1 LQRPDT
7 LLAQSH
13 KHSGLPNV
21 QRNLNLGRLESQT
34 MITPMPELIQF
45 LRDNAC
51 GGSNYNQMMIAAA
64 DTLAAIA
71 AASTVPPPL
80 IKAAQDVLDRWNSP
94 KWEWAKQGPTGD
106 LMFALRDALAA
117 ARNQAVQ
124 PTCYK
129 KLST

>member
-1 LQRPDT
+1 MST
-7 LLAQSH
+7 
-13 KHSGLPNV
+13 
-21 QRNLNLGRLESQT
+21 
-34 MITPMPELIQF
+34 TPMPELPPLPAVSF
-45 LRDNAC
+45 LGDDISYGYDREDMHEYAKA
-51 GGSNYNQMMIAAA
+51 YAI
-64 DTLAAIA
+64 AAIA